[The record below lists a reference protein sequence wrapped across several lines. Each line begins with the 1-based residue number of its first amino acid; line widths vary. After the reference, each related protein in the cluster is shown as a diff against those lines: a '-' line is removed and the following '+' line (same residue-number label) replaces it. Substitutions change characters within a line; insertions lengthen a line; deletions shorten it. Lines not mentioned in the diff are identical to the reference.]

1 MKVYFRLTKW
11 SSSRT
16 PTNLIVFFLIHNKN
30 WQPIG
35 SKPKGTNDKNNI
47 PVITY
52 HIPLWTSPIKCHPS
66 FPSVPLLSFDHP
78 TDTNHPQPITSINYD
93 RPQQLFYFN
102 LIEFALLPIYIHSR
116 PDRSRCPCRIVIS
129 PTKIHFPRNESAV
142 SNGPRSLLRG
152 LRGPRLMNAAKRL
165 IAHYCGYFIR
175 RLERTTCRP

>member
-16 PTNLIVFFLIHNKN
+16 PTNLIVYLLIHNQN
-30 WQPIG
+30 WQPFG
-35 SKPKGTNDKNNI
+35 SKQKGTNDKNNI

-102 LIEFALLPIYIHSR
+102 LIEFGLLHIPIVGQTEVVVRVGSSYLR
-116 PDRSRCPCRIVIS
+116 PKYTFRGTSQPCQMGPEVSFVVYVDRD
-129 PTKIHFPRNESAV
+129 
-142 SNGPRSLLRG
+142 LW
-152 LRGPRLMNAAKRL
+152 M
-165 IAHYCGYFIR
+165 
-175 RLERTTCRP
+175 RPKD